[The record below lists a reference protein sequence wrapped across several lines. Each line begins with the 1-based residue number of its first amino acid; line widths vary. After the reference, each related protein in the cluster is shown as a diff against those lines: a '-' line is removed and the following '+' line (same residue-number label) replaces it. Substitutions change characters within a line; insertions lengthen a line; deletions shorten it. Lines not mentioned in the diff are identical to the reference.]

1 MIVNGKKKPATPP
14 APSGRG
20 KTQMANKIYTRKTQ
34 SKGTVKKPK
43 DEKARKRNTIINFRV
58 SPEEKVRIDAR
69 IAMTGLNK
77 AEFFIESCL
86 YQTVL
91 VKGNIRT
98 FREYDRT
105 MEKIAGQLQK
115 GTKPE
120 DMDPELL
127 EAWKTILEIL
137 DRLFGK
143 ER

>member
-1 MIVNGKKKPATPP
+1 
-14 APSGRG
+14 
-20 KTQMANKIYTRKTQ
+20 MANKIYTRKTQ

-77 AEFFIESCL
+77 AEFFIERCL

>member
-1 MIVNGKKKPATPP
+1 
-14 APSGRG
+14 
-20 KTQMANKIYTRKTQ
+20 MANKIYTRATQ

>member
-1 MIVNGKKKPATPP
+1 
-14 APSGRG
+14 
-20 KTQMANKIYTRKTQ
+20 MANKIYTRKTQ
-34 SKGTVKKPK
+34 SKGTVKKTK

>member
-1 MIVNGKKKPATPP
+1 MKVALKLREGGSKTPCTWLSRP
-14 APSGRG
+14 GICS
-20 KTQMANKIYTRKTQ
+20 
-34 SKGTVKKPK
+34 
-43 DEKARKRNTIINFRV
+43 
-58 SPEEKVRIDAR
+58 
-69 IAMTGLNK
+69 
-77 AEFFIESCL
+77 L

-105 MEKIAGQLQK
+105 MEQIAGQLQK

>member
-1 MIVNGKKKPATPP
+1 MKT
-14 APSGRG
+14 GRG

-34 SKGTVKKPK
+34 SKGTVKKTK

>member
-1 MIVNGKKKPATPP
+1 
-14 APSGRG
+14 
-20 KTQMANKIYTRKTQ
+20 MANKIYTRKTQ
-34 SKGTVKKPK
+34 SKGTVKKTK

-98 FREYDRT
+98 LREYDRT

>member
-1 MIVNGKKKPATPP
+1 
-14 APSGRG
+14 
-20 KTQMANKIYTRKTQ
+20 MANKIYTRKTQ
-34 SKGTVKKPK
+34 SKGTVKKTK

-137 DRLFGK
+137 NRLFGK

>member
-1 MIVNGKKKPATPP
+1 
-14 APSGRG
+14 
-20 KTQMANKIYTRKTQ
+20 MASKIYTRETQ

-58 SPEEKVRIDAR
+58 SPEEKARIDAR

-98 FREYDRT
+98 FRE
-105 MEKIAGQLQK
+105 
-115 GTKPE
+115 
-120 DMDPELL
+120 
-127 EAWKTILEIL
+127 
-137 DRLFGK
+137 
-143 ER
+143 

>member
-1 MIVNGKKKPATPP
+1 
-14 APSGRG
+14 
-20 KTQMANKIYTRKTQ
+20 MANKIYTRETQ
-34 SKGTVKKPK
+34 SKGTVKKTK

>member
-1 MIVNGKKKPATPP
+1 VAF
-14 APSGRG
+14 SGQVLRY
-20 KTQMANKIYTRKTQ
+20 AW
-34 SKGTVKKPK
+34 TVKKPK